1 MSNDEFTLLARRVR
15 LLERKIDKILEHLEI
30 DFEDND
36 VGIAANVSPDVIDWV
51 RRGNIIEAIKV
62 YRSYSGVGLKEAKDV
77 IDEINVRVKQG
88 ML

>member
-1 MSNDEFTLLARRVR
+1 MSNDEFTMLARRVR

-36 VGIAANVSPDVIDWV
+36 VGIATNVSPDVIDWV